1 MMRDPGRSVRALALV
16 AAIVACSEA
25 NAQYGAGASGTQAP
39 NAGMYANPYMN
50 PYLNPYLN
58 PYATNQQM
66 SPGSAALYFFSAQAS
81 MGGIG
86 SGQLSGVRPGPRT
99 PGRGEA
105 DAGSKPKDE
114 RREVRGVPS
123 SAARYFM
130 RGPQRS
136 ANPSFYNRQGRYYSS
151 PRR

>member
-1 MMRDPGRSVRALALV
+1 MRDPGSSVRALTLF
-16 AAIVACSEA
+16 AAILGCSEA
-25 NAQYGAGASGTQAP
+25 RAQFGAGAAGGLPP
-39 NAGMYANPYMN
+39 NGAMFGNPYMN

-58 PYATNQQM
+58 PYATTQQM
-66 SPGSAALYFFSAQAS
+66 SPGNAGLYFFSAQAA

-86 SGQLSGVRPGPRT
+86 SGQISGVRPGPRT

-105 DAGSKPKDE
+105 EAGAKPTEE
-114 RREVRGVPS
+114 RREVRGVPA

-136 ANPSFYNRQGRYYSS
+136 PSPSFYNRQGRYYSS
-151 PRR
+151 PKR